1 MNTNLPENFKLVQ
14 LIQPRTTTGGFTSDY
29 VSLKNCKKATMIIE
43 LTQAAAHATNFALS
57 QAYAVAGTG
66 AKVLTNECK
75 IWANEDVATSDTLV
89 RQTDAKN
96 YTVAADIKNK
106 TIVFEV
112 EPSICMD
119 INASTPFDCLAV
131 VVANSAEA
139 TNFVSIT
146 AILETRYPQATPPA
160 AITD

>member
-14 LIQPRTTTGGFTSDY
+14 LQSPKTTNGGFTSGY
-29 VSLKNCKKATMIIE
+29 VSLKNCKKATIIVE
-43 LTQAAAHATNFALS
+43 LKQAVGHATNFALS

-75 IWANEDVATSDTLV
+75 IWSNEDVAASDTLV

-96 YTVAADIKNK
+96 YSVTADVKSKQI
-106 TIVFEV
+106 IFEV

-119 INASTPFDCLAV
+119 INAATPFDCLGLV
-131 VVANSAEA
+131 VSDSSQA
-139 TNFVSIT
+139 TNFASIT
-146 AILETRYPQATPPA
+146 AILETRYEQATPPA
-160 AITD
+160 VITD

>member
-1 MNTNLPENFKLVQ
+1 MNIPENFKLVQ
-14 LIQPRTTTGGFTSDY
+14 LIQPRTTSGGFTSDY
-29 VSLKNCKKATMIIE
+29 VSLKNCKKATIIIE
-43 LTQAAAHATNFALS
+43 LTQAAGHATNFALA

-66 AKVLTNECK
+66 TKVLTNECE

-89 RQTDAKN
+89 KQTDAKD

-106 TIVFEV
+106 MIVFEI

-119 INASTPFDCLAV
+119 INNVSTPFDCLGV
-131 VVANSAEA
+131 VVANSGEG
-139 TNFVSIT
+139 TNFASIT
-146 AILETRYPQATPPA
+146 AILEPRYSQATPPA